1 MTSRDGMSMTMSK
14 TPRTPRVRTS
24 TPSGS
29 ASGAAG
35 EVALVGAAHRP
46 AARARGGRLSAWVA
60 LAAAATSV
68 LGGMPEARAEGPV
81 VGDGK
86 GIVGGALLG
95 AEVVTIPMG
104 LAGVEPWWPYV
115 VFGGVGAVGGAL
127 GGFAV
132 EQAGPPAEAPLYM
145 LAGGLAL
152 VIPALV
158 VSLNATTFTD
168 YEDESDP
175 SVEQPSGPPPVVPP
189 AEGGASFQ
197 IQSDASKSPKRAPRT
212 PGVRRAATLV
222 GVDGGS
228 LFVGVPG
235 VEVRPLYSVEEQVRF
250 GVAQA
255 TEVRVPVFAANF

>member
-1 MTSRDGMSMTMSK
+1 MSKTMSK
-14 TPRTPRVRTS
+14 TPRPERADTPTNTRARPVRRSLATWS
-24 TPSGS
+24 ALVATA
-29 ASGAAG
+29 ASGVIG
-35 EVALVGAAHRP
+35 V
-46 AARARGGRLSAWVA
+46 
-60 LAAAATSV
+60 
-68 LGGMPEARAEGPV
+68 PEARAEGPV
-81 VGDGK
+81 TGDGK

-115 VFGGVGAVGGAL
+115 VFGSVGAVGGAL
-127 GGFAV
+127 GGYAV

-158 VSLNATTFTD
+158 VSLNATTFSD

-197 IQSDASKSPKRAPRT
+197 IQSDASKLPKRRAPRAPT
-212 PGVRRAATLV
+212 ARRSATLV
-222 GVDGGS
+222 GVDGAS
-228 LFVGVPG
+228 VFVGVPG
-235 VEVRPLYSVEEQVRF
+235 VEVKPLYTIEEQVRF

-255 TEVRVPVFAANF
+255 TEVNVPVFAAHF

>member
-1 MTSRDGMSMTMSK
+1 MTSRDRMSMTMSK
-14 TPRTPRVRTS
+14 TPRTPRVRTF
-24 TPSGS
+24 TTSGS
-29 ASGAAG
+29 ESGAAG
-35 EVALVGAAHRP
+35 EGAIVGAARP
-46 AARARGGRLSAWVA
+46 RLAARRRRLSAWVA
-60 LAAAATSV
+60 LTAAAASV
-68 LGGMPEARAEGPV
+68 AVGMPEARAEGPV

-104 LAGVEPWWPYV
+104 LAGVEAWWPYV

-127 GGFAV
+127 GGYAV

-158 VSLNATTFTD
+158 VSLNATTFSD

-197 IQSDASKSPKRAPRT
+197 IQSDASRTQKRAPRAPAT
-212 PGVRRAATLV
+212 RRAATLV

-228 LFVGVPG
+228 VFVGVPG

-250 GVAQA
+250 GVAQS
-255 TEVRVPVFAANF
+255 TEVRVPVFAAHF